1 MLGITI
7 SQPSFL
13 TSWSL
18 YSSKEI
24 ENKLVKKGTKGA
36 NLGVWR
42 EQAGDNTGNPEGVV
56 CVCVCVPLDREGF
69 SGGVTFELR
78 REM

>member
-1 MLGITI
+1 MLGLRI
-7 SQPSFL
+7 SQPRFL

-24 ENKLVKKGTKGA
+24 ENKLVKKGTKEA
-36 NLGVWR
+36 TLGVWR
-42 EQAGDNTGNPEGVV
+42 EQAGDKTGSPEGVV
-56 CVCVCVPLDREGF
+56 CVSVPLDREGF
-69 SGGVTFELR
+69 SGEVTFELR